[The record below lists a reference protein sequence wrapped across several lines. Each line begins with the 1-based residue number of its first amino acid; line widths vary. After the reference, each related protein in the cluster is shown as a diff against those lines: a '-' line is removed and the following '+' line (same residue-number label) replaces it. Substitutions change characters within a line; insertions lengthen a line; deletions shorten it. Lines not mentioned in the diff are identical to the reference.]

1 MSNQSI
7 MRIAFCV
14 YDGMTM
20 LDFVGAYDPL
30 TRIDRMGF
38 RDIEWDV
45 CAKTDSVLA
54 NRLEL
59 GVDQVEPDLGGYDLV
74 FIPGGVPARELR
86 NDESFISWLRTA
98 DADDYITSVCTG
110 SLLLGEAGFLEGKR
124 ATTHPTAYD
133 VLETYATVV
142 DDRVVHDGNVIT
154 GRGVSSSLDL
164 GLYLVSELT
173 DEQTRAAIAEQMDY
187 PYGQDVSGAT
197 EKP

>member
-1 MSNQSI
+1 
-7 MRIAFCV
+7 
-14 YDGMTM
+14 M

>member
-1 MSNQSI
+1 